1 MKSQSWKGLGK
12 VGQGKW
18 ACSSCRRKEKTSQ
31 SQEDELVTQ
40 DIASKL
46 DSLMDIIPSVEQIK
60 NSLWFMTMFLILIVA
75 IFFVGCSLQG
85 PVPNA
90 PKGTRMETRLAKTWM
105 AMEHEMPKE
114 EPETP
119 EPETPEPETPEP
131 ETPEPETPEPE
142 TPEPE
147 TPPPESKEPKPYY
160 SSA

>member
-1 MKSQSWKGLGK
+1 MENREMNTNMPQRFIVFLATVQKARLTTYGSPYLGYLRLVWSVYKGELASLKSITLQFAE
-12 VGQGKW
+12 V
-18 ACSSCRRKEKTSQ
+18 
-31 SQEDELVTQ
+31 
-40 DIASKL
+40 
-46 DSLMDIIPSVEQIK
+46 
-60 NSLWFMTMFLILIVA
+60 FLILIVA